1 MSSTGFTTAG
11 GIIVRCDA
19 PLGPL
24 CTYRVGGTARWLVR
38 VDDPRVLAGVASAL
52 EDLAGPTGP
61 PPVLIVGQGSNLL
74 VADAGFPGL
83 AVVPGPRLA
92 SLAVRPGGDGSV
104 SVRVGGAARLPVVA
118 RRLAAAG
125 VRGFE
130 WAVGVPGSIGGAVR
144 MNAGGHGSDLAA
156 SLERV
161 SVVDLRTGR
170 VERLDAAD
178 LHLGYRT
185 SALRPDQL
193 VVEAHLRLD
202 EGEAAAAGAL
212 IDEIVAWRRAN
223 QPGGHNAGSVFAN
236 PPGDSAGRLI
246 EVAGAKG
253 LRIGTAQVSERH
265 ANFIQ
270 ADEGGMADDV
280 HRLMLAVRATVLEA
294 GGPELWP
301 ETVLVAYPPWPQQQ
315 VDPHAPPAGT
325 ARTPPIGADG
335 DAPAHPTAHDLPG
348 AGPDGAARAATE
360 TGADDRDETGD
371 EPADVPADVA
381 GDETGEAAGGP
392 TPGRDAAADAID
404 DPTGDPVDDPTDD
417 SIEVEVDLDDEPGAH
432 VPDGGSAPVD
442 GTGDLTDPAAPGG
455 RPGSSAPDG
464 VVVDPRFEA
473 RRAAVQR
480 DQRRHRR
487 NQALAALSVIAVLV
501 SLFGMLRSPVLDVD
515 RIEVLGGQTTGMETL
530 EQTLGIQLG
539 DQMVD
544 LDLGAAELR
553 LEQLPWVRTARV
565 VRSWPATLRVIVVER
580 HPAARIADPDGRWW
594 LADGTG
600 RLLDVVSDPPPDL
613 LQIDGYV
620 VGGQRGLQLS
630 DRAAAGLAL
639 AARLPIDV
647 AERTASLRF
656 PDPDGIDLVVDPGS
670 GAGQPR
676 PDPPPSGPELPAPY
690 AVVHLG
696 STSAADE
703 KLLATAT
710 VLDQVDPT
718 CVAEIDVR
726 VPAKPVVTR
735 RSGCG

>member
-1 MSSTGFTTAG
+1 MSSSGFTTAG
-11 GIIVRCDA
+11 GIAVRCDA

-24 CTYRVGGTARWLVR
+24 CTYRVGGAARWLVR
-38 VDDPRVLAGVASAL
+38 VDDPQVLARIGSAL
-52 EDLAGPTGP
+52 DDLAGPTGP

-83 AVVPGPRLA
+83 VVVPGPRLA
-92 SLAVRPGGDGSV
+92 SLTVRPGGDGSV

-118 RRLAAAG
+118 RRLAAVG
-125 VRGFE
+125 VAGFE

-161 SVVDLRTGR
+161 SVVDLRTGD
-170 VERLDAAD
+170 VQRLSAAE
-178 LHLGYRT
+178 LQLGYRS

-193 VVEAHLRLD
+193 VVEAQLRLE
-202 EGEAAAAGAL
+202 EGDPATAGAL

-236 PPGDSAGRLI
+236 PPGDSAGRLV
-246 EVAGAKG
+246 EAAGAKG
-253 LRIGTAQVSERH
+253 LRVGTAQVSERH

-270 ADEGGMADDV
+270 ADEGGRADDV
-280 HRLMLAVRATVLEA
+280 HRLMLAVRSMVLER
-294 GGPELWP
+294 GGPDLRP
-301 ETVLVAYPPWPQQQ
+301 ETVLVAYPPWPQEQ
-315 VDPHAPPAGT
+315 VE
-325 ARTPPIGADG
+325 
-335 DAPAHPTAHDLPG
+335 PG
-348 AGPDGAARAATE
+348 AAPSGAARSALVEPPAPDPTAPTE
-360 TGADDRDETGD
+360 DEGADPATASDL
-371 EPADVPADVA
+371 PADPGTGTAVDADLGEGADPGV
-381 GDETGEAAGGP
+381 ETDSSAETDP
-392 TPGRDAAADAID
+392 SVETDIDPG
-404 DPTGDPVDDPTDD
+404 
-417 SIEVEVDLDDEPGAH
+417 
-432 VPDGGSAPVD
+432 D
-442 GTGDLTDPAAPGG
+442 GTGDASVAEDGPHDP
-455 RPGSSAPDG
+455 SAPAG
-464 VVVDPRFEA
+464 AIVDPRFEA

-487 NQALAALSVIAVLV
+487 NQALAALSVIGVL
-501 SLFGMLRSPVLDVD
+501 LGLLGLIRSPVVDVD
-515 RIEVLGGQTTGMETL
+515 RIEVLGGQTTGMDAL
-530 EQTLGIQLG
+530 ERTLGVHIG

-580 HPAARIADPDGRWW
+580 HPEARIADPDGRWW
-594 LADGTG
+594 LADRTG

-630 DRAAAGLAL
+630 DRATAGLAL
-639 AARLPIDV
+639 AARLPLDV

-656 PDPDGIDLVVDPGS
+656 PDPDGVDLVVDPEGDP
-670 GAGQPR
+670 GQR
-676 PDPPPSGPELPAPY
+676 PEPPPSGPDLPAPY

-696 STSAADE
+696 STSATDE
-703 KLLATAT
+703 KLLAAAT

-718 CVAEIDVR
+718 CLAEIDVR